1 MKHWVHFVLPQYRC
15 QEVLRHQPVA
25 EGADSAAHLVERV
38 VPAARGDRG
47 VGRAASGDIFNPF
60 CKEIFLDPPTPNFLI
75 SIAHTFRFNHFY
87 H

>member
-1 MKHWVHFVLPQYRC
+1 MRC
-15 QEVLRHQPVA
+15 QEVLRYQPVA

-60 CKEIFLDPPTPNFLI
+60 CNGIFLDPQLQI
-75 SIAHTFRFNHFY
+75 S
-87 H
+87 